1 MVPCNKKCKA
11 TWFAVVLSLC
21 ALMCLPL
28 ANAASPWAS
37 IGTQSKP
44 SWNAP
49 FLAYLA
55 ATHPITVVVG
65 LKVRNSKQLFSTAKS
80 LMTPASKNYGHWL
93 THQQVMQRFAP
104 TVADA
109 NSVAA
114 YLKSKGFT
122 DVTISP
128 SRMLVIANGTAA
140 SVLAAF
146 NTRMAYFQ
154 RNSRVA
160 YANTDAI
167 SLPANLTGVVSAVL
181 GLQDMYRVHTDQEVA
196 VHSTTDFPTIYDA
209 APLGAASSATVG
221 IIAYGD
227 ISQTENYDFP
237 LFENYYHIAIPV
249 EYVKVGIGST
259 PIGGDLNTPNEWD
272 IDSQTILGMAGM
284 SLKELIFYDAI
295 DCDTPAGTGGS
306 STCVDAGLTEA
317 YVAAVNADAARVI
330 NISLGICESAAH
342 ADLSMSFDD
351 QEFAAGVAQGQ
362 TFVASSGD
370 DGAYCNTGTGTS
382 SSPEVEYP
390 ASSPYVIAVGGTTL
404 YTTNGNTYSSE
415 VGWSGSGGGQS
426 GYESMP
432 SWQKGIV
439 PGNMRG
445 VPDVAFDADPQ
456 SGEAIAY
463 GYIQVS
469 QCASPCTPLWA
480 DEGGTSL
487 AAPILVGGWARVE
500 SAASRPGGVSSLYGY
515 YSDYYVSKQLPVS
528 GSFFRDITSGSNGYY
543 SAGSGWDYVTGL
555 GSLDFNKL
563 AIASAIQQHR
573 GCPCRGCCNAVTS
586 GGP

>member
-1 MVPCNKKCKA
+1 MIPINKKCKGA
-11 TWFAVVLSLC
+11 WFVGALSIC
-21 ALMCLPL
+21 ALLYLPL
-28 ANAASPWAS
+28 ANAASPWAL
-37 IGTQSKP
+37 IGTHSKP
-44 SWNAP
+44 TWNAP

-55 ATHPITVVVG
+55 PTHPITVVVG
-65 LKVRNSKQLFSTAKS
+65 LQARNCKLLFHTVNS
-80 LMTPASKNYGHWL
+80 LITPGSPNYGHWL

-109 NSVAA
+109 DSVAT

-122 DVTISP
+122 NVTISP

-140 SVLAAF
+140 GVLAAF
-146 NTRMAYFQ
+146 NTRMGYFQ
-154 RNSRVA
+154 KNSRLA

-167 SLPANLTGVVSAVL
+167 ALPANLTDIVSAVL
-181 GLQDMYRVHTDQEVA
+181 GLQDVYRVHVDQQVA
-196 VHSTTDFPTIYDA
+196 VHSATDFPTIYDA
-209 APLGAASSATVG
+209 ASLPAASYATVG

-227 ISQTENYDFP
+227 ISQTENYDLP
-237 LFENYYHIAIPV
+237 LFENYYHISIPV

-259 PIGGDLNTPNEWD
+259 PITSDLSTPNEWD
-272 IDSQTILGMAGM
+272 IDSQTILGMSGM
-284 SLKELIFYDAI
+284 SLKELIFYDAV
-295 DCDTPAGTGGS
+295 DCDTSSSGGS
-306 STCVDAGLTEA
+306 SGCVDSGLTEA
-317 YVAAVNADAARVI
+317 YDAAVSADAARVI

-342 ADLSMSFDD
+342 ADLSMSDDD
-351 QEFAAGVAQGQ
+351 QIFAEGVAQGQ

-370 DGAYCNTGTGTS
+370 GGAYCNTGIGTS
-382 SSPEVEYP
+382 SSPEVQYP

-456 SGEAIAY
+456 SGEAVAY

-500 SAASRPGGVSSLYGY
+500 SDASRPGGVSSLYGY
-515 YSDYYVSKQLPVS
+515 YNDYYVSKQLPVS
-528 GSFFRDITSGSNGYY
+528 ESFFRDITSGSNGYY
-543 SAGSGWDYVTGL
+543 SAGPGWDYVTGL
-555 GSLDFNKL
+555 GSLDFYKL
-563 AIASAIQQHR
+563 AVASAIQQHR
-573 GCPCRGCCNAVTS
+573 GCPCRGCCKAVIS
-586 GGP
+586 GSP